1 MLHGSQT
8 IGLNWRGFRYATWA
22 ELAAVAVFV
31 GLFLVDGQLSRG
43 FEFGV
48 VGVIAYLICN
58 WANPIPT
65 FHAFLVVAT
74 AVLNAAGWTVPALA
88 RYNSCLH
95 LLSRENR
102 RGCTLHQRL
111 RTQVGSCAV
120 PPKCSYEI
128 VQGTVDRRLFLDA
141 TSPIGSLFRF
151 TKAQKWRP
159 ARQVGGPQPLWAMR
173 HYVSRLST
181 PRRYRQ

>member
-120 PPKCSYEI
+120 PPKCSYGLFKVPWI
-128 VQGTVDRRLFLDA
+128 GDCSWTRPRRSDLSSDL
-141 TSPIGSLFRF
+141 LR
-151 TKAQKWRP
+151 R
-159 ARQVGGPQPLWAMR
+159 RNGGPLGRSAGRNLYGRCGIM
-173 HYVSRLST
+173 SLG
-181 PRRYRQ
+181 